1 MEHLVIERSDGIATV
16 TLNRLDKKNALSL
29 DLLQALADT
38 GEDLK
43 KDPTL
48 RGVILAG
55 EGADFCAGIDLNALQ
70 TM

>member
-48 RGVILAG
+48 RGSYWQAKVRIFVLAL
-55 EGADFCAGIDLNALQ
+55 I
-70 TM
+70 